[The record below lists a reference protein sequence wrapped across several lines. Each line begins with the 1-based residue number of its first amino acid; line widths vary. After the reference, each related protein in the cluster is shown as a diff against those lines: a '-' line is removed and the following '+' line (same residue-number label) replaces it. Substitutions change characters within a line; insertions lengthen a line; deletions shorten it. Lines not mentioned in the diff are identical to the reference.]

1 MRFTFVT
8 LFRNLMEGYFEDSIL
23 KRGIEAERL
32 KVDWLNP
39 RDFTLDKHRKVDDTA
54 AGGGAGMVM
63 TAQPLH
69 DALKALKRESPR
81 AHIIFTTPVGKPFRQ
96 VDAKRLAATKRHLVF
111 VSGRYEGI
119 DERVVELWADE
130 LFSIGDYILTGGE
143 LPSLVMADAV
153 ARLVPGVLGN
163 ADSLAAESYETTLL
177 EAPSFTRPKS
187 FEGLSIPS
195 EYLKGNHS
203 KINAL
208 KKRLAIAKT
217 KYFRP
222 DLYMKFTQRDHDEKS
237 IY

>member
-1 MRFTFVT
+1 MRFSFVT
-8 LFRNLMEGYFEDSIL
+8 LFPPLIEGYFEDSIL
-23 KRGIEAERL
+23 KKAKERGLLAFDF
-32 KVDWLNP
+32 VNP
-39 RDFTLDKHRKVDDTA
+39 RDFTTDKHRKVDDTA

-63 TAQPLH
+63 MAQPLN
-69 DALKALKRESPR
+69 DALRHIKARSPHAR
-81 AHIIFTTPVGKPFRQ
+81 IIFPTPVGKPFRQ
-96 VDAKRLAATKRHLVF
+96 TDAKRLAKEAHLVF

-119 DERVVELWADE
+119 DERVIELWADE

-153 ARLVPGVLGN
+153 SRLVPGVLGN
-163 ADSLAAESYETTLL
+163 AQSLETESFESHLL

-187 FEGLSIPS
+187 FHNLSIPS

-208 KKRLAIAKT
+208 KKRLALAKT

-222 DLYMKFTQRDHDEKS
+222 DRYLKTNQRENDEKS